1 MQLTARTIR
10 TTGIAGLV
18 LAGLAHSASPDTSF
32 SSKLQVYTDDDHTS
46 VVSPMVEAQSDV
58 TPDTN
63 VSLGYVADAVT
74 SASVDIVS
82 QASPTTIHDTRN
94 QVSAGVSHA
103 IDLLTLRAGYSYSRE
118 HDYLSH
124 TMNGGISRDFDDK
137 NTTLALGYGLSLNT
151 VSRANDLN
159 FRRSLT
165 VQSVSA
171 SWTQIVNPK
180 LVTQVTYELAHAAG
194 FQASPYRF
202 VPIRMSVDA
211 SPELWVP
218 ETDPDVRWRHAIV
231 VGANRAIGD
240 TAAVQG
246 DYRLYHDT
254 WGITSHT
261 IGARYLFDVGDKLE
275 VRLRSRF
282 YVQNGASFYQ
292 SVYTAPT
299 RFISYDR
306 ELSPLWSET
315 VGTKLSYML
324 AAHIEGEL
332 KLDGFYYSYSDFAPL
347 ASRLGANI
355 GIGVSVTY

>member
-1 MQLTARTIR
+1 MQLARAA
-10 TTGIAGLV
+10 GIATCTL
-18 LAGLAHSASPDTSF
+18 LGLANNASPDTSF
-32 SSKLQVYTDDDHTS
+32 SSKLQVYTDNDHTS
-46 VVSPMVEAQSDV
+46 VVSPMVQAQSDV

-82 QASPTTIHDTRN
+82 QASPTTIHDTRH
-94 QVSAGVSHA
+94 QVSAGASHT
-103 IDLLTLRAGYSYSRE
+103 IDLLTLRGGYSYSRE

-124 TMNGGISRDFDDK
+124 TLNGGISRDFNDK

-159 FRRSLT
+159 FRKSLT

-180 LVTQVTYELAHAAG
+180 LATQVTYELAHAAG

-231 VGANRAIGD
+231 VGANRAIGEN
-240 TAAVQG
+240 AAVQG

-261 IGARYLFDVGDKLE
+261 LGARYIFDIGKKLE
-275 VRLRSRF
+275 VRLRNRF
-282 YVQNGASFYQ
+282 YVQNGANFYQ
-292 SVYTAPT
+292 NVYTAPT
-299 RFISYDR
+299 QFISYDR

-315 VGTKLSYML
+315 LGTKLSYMFAEHL
-324 AAHIEGEL
+324 EGEL
-332 KLDGFYYSYSDFAPL
+332 KFDGFYYSYSDFAPL

-355 GIGVSVTY
+355 GLGLAVTY